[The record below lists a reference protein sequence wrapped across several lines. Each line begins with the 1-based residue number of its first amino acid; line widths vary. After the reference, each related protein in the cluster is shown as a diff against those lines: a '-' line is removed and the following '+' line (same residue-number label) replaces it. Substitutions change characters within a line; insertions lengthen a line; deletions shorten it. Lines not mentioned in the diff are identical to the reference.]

1 MRNTLFT
8 CITCD
13 DIFRT
18 HPDLK
23 KHVRHKHQSVV
34 KVKFQTGRVAEV
46 KKGADGTFKCTC
58 GKGFKIPW
66 SLQKHAKECSNELTE
81 SKEDG
86 MNAELMD
93 VDDSDASESLIA
105 DARVIPADC
114 FGALISYE
122 SADCRGRRTP

>member
-8 CITCD
+8 CAVCD

-18 HPDLK
+18 RPDLN
-23 KHVRHKHQSVV
+23 KHVRHKHQLVV

-66 SLQKHAKECSNELTE
+66 SLQKHAKRCDDESTE
-81 SKEDG
+81 SHEEEIEV
-86 MNAELMD
+86 ELMD
-93 VDDSDASESLIA
+93 INDSDTSESMDMNGRI
-105 DARVIPADC
+105 IPVDC
-114 FGALISYE
+114 FGALISHE
-122 SADCRGRRTP
+122 KC